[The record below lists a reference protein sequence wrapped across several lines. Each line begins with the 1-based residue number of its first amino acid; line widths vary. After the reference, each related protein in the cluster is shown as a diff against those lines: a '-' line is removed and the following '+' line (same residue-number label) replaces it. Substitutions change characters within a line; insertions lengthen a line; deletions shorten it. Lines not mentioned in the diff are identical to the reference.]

1 MFNRIKGHIR
11 NFIFLAVGG
20 AGTAVSG
27 VAALIKYTEL
37 RACLKNDSARYP
49 LEEYSDFWA
58 DFIFSLIILTLF
70 SVVCAFPLIR
80 GKTKRL
86 EPVVW
91 FCVGAAGTVCF
102 AKILI
107 LVVETIECNLAAEP
121 HLNII
126 RTYWIAILGSTIPF
140 LFFAALFARALA
152 VSLPMV
158 CCRLQ
163 KHDSNTAEYAL
174 KKMSEEKKRSEK

>member
-1 MFNRIKGHIR
+1 MSDKIKEHIR
-11 NFIFLAVGG
+11 NFIFLAMGG

-27 VAALIKYTEL
+27 VAALIQYTEL

-49 LEEYSDFWA
+49 LEKYPNFSA

-70 SVVCAFPLIR
+70 SVVFAFPLIH

-86 EPVVW
+86 KLVVW
-91 FCVGAAGTVCF
+91 FCVGAVGTVCF

-107 LVVETIECNLAAEP
+107 SVVGTIECNLAEES

-140 LFFAALFARALA
+140 LFF
-152 VSLPMV
+152 VSLLFYSSYGLIKR
-158 CCRLQ
+158 CRQ
-163 KHDSNTAEYAL
+163 
-174 KKMSEEKKRSEK
+174 